1 MTNLPALIE
10 KSESGYAKA
19 LGGMVPSERF
29 TRIAISAVKG
39 NPDIA
44 NLDQTSVLKAIM
56 QAAQDGLVID
66 GKQAAI
72 VPFKG
77 KATYIPMV
85 QGLLMKIRQ
94 HSEFASIST
103 AIIYDNEVK
112 TGAFEYVKG
121 DEEYLNHKPIVF
133 GERGPA
139 VGAYAVVT
147 MKDGA
152 KFRLVMTREQIEKR
166 LKKGADSGAKKEW
179 QEEFWLKTVI
189 RAIYKIA
196 PNSGDEAGVLDK
208 VLNRDED
215 DDDAPVTVEHTPA
228 EEEVPKT
235 RAAAAVRQAARTE
248 SNPPPRETI
257 EDANYVTIDE
267 DGVIMD
273 EELPL

>member
-1 MTNLPALIE
+1 MSSLPALIE

-39 NPDIA
+39 DPNIA

-103 AIIYDNEVK
+103 AIIYENEVK

-121 DEEYLNHKPIVF
+121 DVEYLNHKPIVF

-152 KFRLVMTREQIEKR
+152 KFRMVMTREQIEKR
-166 LKKGADSGAKKEW
+166 LKKGADSAAKKEW

-189 RAIYKIA
+189 RAVYKIA

-208 VLNRDED
+208 VLNREEE
-215 DDDAPVTVEHTPA
+215 DDDAPVVEHVA
-228 EEEVPKT
+228 VEEEAPKT
-235 RAAAAVRQAARTE
+235 RAAAAVRQAVRTE
-248 SNPPPRETI
+248 ASPPPRETI
-257 EDANYVTIDE
+257 EDAEYVTV
-267 DGVIMD
+267 DGEILD
-273 EELPL
+273 EEPPL